1 MKLRPWRKQLMVQ
14 SKLFN
19 KYSEIEHFFLD
30 KEEMQNRVKFAPLK
44 REVCTLDQ
52 IHSDKVIFIK
62 SLSEKKYQADA
73 LVTNKNIY
81 IGVYTADCLPILLY
95 DTEKKIIA
103 AIHAG
108 WRGLLNGVILNTVAY
123 MVKIGSDKKRIV
135 VAIGP
140 HIKKCCFEISK
151 ELSDNFFKKYKYL
164 NKKARGQ
171 SSHPGHEYFSLTE
184 VALNQLKYTSILST
198 NIDTINI
205 CTFCDKK
212 FYSYRRDHNKNGRML
227 NTIGLIY

>member
-1 MKLRPWRKQLMVQ
+1 MLQ
-14 SKLFN
+14 SALLN
-19 KYSEIEHFFLD
+19 KYSEIEHFFLE
-30 KEEMQNRVKFAPLK
+30 KEEMLSHAKFSGLIRK
-44 REVCTLDQ
+44 VYTLDQ

-62 SLSEKKYQADA
+62 SLSEKKYQGDG
-73 LVTNKNIY
+73 LITNKNIFL
-81 IGVYTADCLPILLY
+81 GVCTADCLPILLY

-108 WRGLLNGVILNTVAY
+108 WRGLFNGVILNTVAF
-123 MVKIGSDKKRIV
+123 MAKIGSDKRRII

-151 ELSDNFFKKYKYL
+151 ELSDNFFNKYKYL
-164 NKKARGQ
+164 NKKARGK

-184 VALNQLKYTSILST
+184 VALNQLNYTSILSS

-205 CTFCDKK
+205 CTFCNRR
-212 FYSYRRDHNKNGRML
+212 FYSYRRDHNENGRML
-227 NTIGLIY
+227 SAIGLIS